1 MNVVDDRPILSRLGL
16 VDPHLLGT
24 GIGSRVY
31 EHTSDTVVKIHGG
44 AGQAELERLRNFYDR
59 LDQYRFPFAVP
70 AIDEIGR
77 VGETYFTIERR
88 LPGEMLSRVL
98 PRLAAPPRRNL
109 LRRYLHAATC
119 FQQVTLP
126 DRPFGQILADE
137 PIQAPTWRAF
147 LERMIDQGLRR
158 GAVYLKEDL
167 GGAERVLGIE
177 RYFERELSLVDEVHT
192 KSLVHGDYWPDNVLV
207 DARDDGWDVSA
218 VLDFDGMTLVGDS
231 RLDLAAAVFFLEMRE
246 GYPRRDSA
254 FLLHHAVAQYGP
266 SIAPVIEFYRL
277 WYSAVYAHTKPFD
290 PLTYGWCL
298 TNFRRRFVQNQTERF
313 RVSG

>member
-1 MNVVDDRPILSRLGL
+1 VEGDGPILAGLGL

-31 EHTSDTVVKIHGG
+31 EHTSDTVVKIHDG
-44 AGQAELERLRNFYDR
+44 ARLVELERLRTFYDQ
-59 LDQYRFPFAVP
+59 LAVYRFPFAVP
-70 AIDEIGR
+70 AIHEIGH
-77 VGETYFTIERR
+77 VGKTYFTIERR

-98 PRLAAPPRRNL
+98 PRLTAPQRRNL
-109 LRRYLHAATC
+109 LRRYLHAAGC

-126 DRPFGQILADE
+126 DRPFGQILAGE
-137 PIQAPTWRAF
+137 PIEAPTWRGF

-167 GGAERVLGIE
+167 GGAECVRRIE
-177 RYFERELSLVDEVHT
+177 RYFERELPLFDTVHA

-207 DARDDGWDVSA
+207 DLRDDSWDVSA
-218 VLDFDGMTLVGDS
+218 VLDFDGMTLVGDN

-254 FLLHHAVAQYGP
+254 FLLRHAVAQHGP
-266 SIAPVIEFYRL
+266 SMAPVIEFYRL

-290 PLTYGWCL
+290 SLTYGWCL
-298 TNFRRRFVQNQTERF
+298 ANFRRRFVQDQTERF
-313 RVSG
+313 RVGG